1 MKPNQGGYELV
12 DILVLTLGPAEEL
25 LPVEERVAA
34 TAEVALQF
42 GDNSVDIVVDLN
54 VQSSSLPK
62 DCPVRVQRGAEETLA
77 GREDLD
83 AVHGPSEGQVIGP
96 AGAQSVNDVKSLS
109 SGLERIG
116 TSIFHGRA
124 DVTRG
129 VSDEVTE
136 GCRSVDRTKSTRVA
150 IICCCW
156 WSSCAI
162 PGAGVSMSGAPDR
175 S

>member
-12 DILVLTLGPAEEL
+12 DILVLTLGPAEEV

-42 GDNSVDIVVDLN
+42 GDDSGDIVVDLN

-77 GREDLD
+77 GREGLD

-96 AGAQSVNDVKSLS
+96 AGAPVRERRQITVLGTGEDGDIHLPR
-109 SGLERIG
+109 SG
-116 TSIFHGRA
+116 
-124 DVTRG
+124 
-129 VSDEVTE
+129 
-136 GCRSVDRTKSTRVA
+136 GCH
-150 IICCCW
+150 
-156 WSSCAI
+156 
-162 PGAGVSMSGAPDR
+162 AGSE
-175 S
+175 